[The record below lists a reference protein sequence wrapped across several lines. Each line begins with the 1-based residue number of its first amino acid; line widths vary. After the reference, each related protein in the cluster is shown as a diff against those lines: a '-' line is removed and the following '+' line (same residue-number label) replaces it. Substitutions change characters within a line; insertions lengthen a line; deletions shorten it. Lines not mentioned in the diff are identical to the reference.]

1 MKTIFCDHLGP
12 GDEPGCDGG
21 VDVAAGDVTYGL
33 GHRGHGDSETQ
44 GDPDI
49 LGLGDRDITH
59 DVYNE
64 ASDPII

>member
-1 MKTIFCDHLGP
+1 MNSKFCDHLGAR
-12 GDEPGCDGG
+12 DEARGDGG
-21 VDVAAGDVTYGL
+21 VDVAAGDVTNGL
-33 GHRGHGDSETQ
+33 GHSGHSDAETQ